1 MIKALY
7 EAEGGTSVLL
17 RVYAVLLVAIGAVL
31 VYGGGDGRV
40 EPFTLTVHGS
50 RASLAVAG
58 RRIQAPF
65 SWFM

>member
-31 VYGGGDGRV
+31 VYGGGSLILLG
-40 EPFTLTVHGS
+40 GS
-50 RASLAVAG
+50 FYYLLAGAAVLVSGVWVVAY
-58 RRIQAPF
+58 
-65 SWFM
+65 S

>member
-1 MIKALY
+1 MFDPRRQEL
-7 EAEGGTSVLL
+7 
-17 RVYAVLLVAIGAVL
+17 VL

-50 RASLAVAG
+50 RASLEVAG

-65 SWFM
+65 RWAM